1 MQLIQPI
8 AKFMSQPHCVGMQID
23 HDPKE
28 LSRKA
33 IKFVAVFTAIV
44 TLAIAIPMS
53 MGIRWVVGQMP
64 ITLVALIG
72 GLMVGC
78 CIGVFIGRWD
88 ALRGQRTPGN
98 DG

>member
-1 MQLIQPI
+1 
-8 AKFMSQPHCVGMQID
+8 MQID

-44 TLAIAIPMS
+44 TLSIAIPMS
-53 MGIRWVVGQMP
+53 MGIRWAVGQMP
-64 ITLVALIG
+64 QWIALLIFPALV
-72 GLMVGC
+72 
-78 CIGVFIGRWD
+78 VFACGFYFGRWD